1 MSIKQKILNA
11 PLFSTLS
18 EAEIEGIVSVTK
30 TRIYPKG
37 AMIIGQD
44 EQGNALFIISKG
56 SVKVVMFGED
66 GGETILATLEQ
77 GNFFGEMAI
86 FGDMQRSA
94 TIYTAEETEL
104 LIIEKRDILDQIKKF
119 PAISLYFLKELSN
132 RLRQTDERIECI
144 TLLDIYQRV
153 IRVILQYAKA
163 KGVYGA
169 EEIVINN
176 RPSNQEIAN
185 MIGVSRE
192 TVSRV
197 MSSLARAGS
206 ISINGKKLV
215 VRKTPMK

>member
-1 MSIKQKILNA
+1 MSIKQKILA
-11 PLFSTLS
+11 STLFSTLS
-18 EAEIEGIVSVTK
+18 EAEIESIASVTK

-37 AMIIGQD
+37 AMIIGQ
-44 EQGNALFIISKG
+44 EEHGSALFIIAKG
-56 SVKVVMFGED
+56 SVKVVLFGED
-66 GGETILATLEQ
+66 GGETILATLEK
-77 GNFFGEMAI
+77 GNFFGEMAL

-94 TIYTAEETEL
+94 TVYTAEETEL
-104 LIIEKRDILDQIKKF
+104 LVIEKGDLLKLINKF

-132 RLRQTDERIECI
+132 RLRNTDERIECI
-144 TLLDIYQRV
+144 TLLDVYHRV

-163 KGVYGA
+163 KGIYGA

-197 MSSLARAGS
+197 MSSLAKAGS
-206 ISINGKKLV
+206 ISANGKKLV
-215 VRKTPMK
+215 IRKTPVK